1 MSGYRVSADIGGTF
15 TDFVFEDKSG
25 HTHIGKVPTTS
36 RNPSRGVLDGLNAQ
50 FSALSDIDFFVHGT
64 TVGLNAFLERRGAR
78 VLLLM
83 TAGVSDSYTIARGHR
98 TRLYQVQYRKPAQL
112 VPRRDV
118 HEIRERLAWD
128 GSVIEPLNQGDLQA
142 VIDIVKGEGVSAIA
156 VCFLHAFTNPV
167 HERRARDILRAALP
181 EVSISLS
188 SDIAREWRE
197 YERASSVTMDAYV
210 APVVEL
216 YLKTLRA
223 ELNKAGMEKTIHVMR
238 SNGGVMTDRMARDQP
253 ISTLLSGPVGGAIG
267 CVQLS
272 KDTGRS
278 NLLGIDM
285 GGTSFDLTL
294 VIDGQ
299 PQLSTEASLEG
310 LPLLMSVVDIHTI
323 GTGGGSIAWIEAGGL
338 RVGPKSAGS
347 QPGPACYG
355 RGGVE
360 PTVTDANLYLGRL
373 ASNSLLGGR
382 MTLDVEA
389 TGRAMAKLTQP
400 LGITELELAEG
411 ILAISNA
418 KMADA
423 MRTIT
428 VEKGIDPRDFTLVAY
443 GGAGPMHAVE
453 LAYELEI
460 GEILI
465 PRFPGTF
472 SAWGMLQSDI
482 RSDFTA
488 NFFFPAD
495 HVDPAFMRKVWQ
507 SLQDQGRSLLEQ
519 EHVASE
525 DMIFALAAD
534 LRYVGQENTLSI
546 SFSAESVVPNILKAF
561 HSAHER
567 RFGHAQP
574 NNPVEFVNVRVAAV
588 GRLARERQAFASTPQ
603 AASPVIRERDVIFG
617 GQTLRANIYNRALF
631 TDQTRYS
638 GPAVIEEESATT
650 FVPPGYGFRLDKWG
664 HLLIQKEVSS

>member
-1 MSGYRVSADIGGTF
+1 MTRFRVSADIGGTF
-15 TDFVFEDKSG
+15 TDFVFEDENG
-25 HTHIGKVPTTS
+25 YTRIGKVPTTPQ
-36 RNPSRGVLDGLNAQ
+36 NPSRGVLEGLTAQ
-50 FSALSDIDFFVHGT
+50 FSALGDIAFFVHGT

-98 TRLYQVQYRKPAQL
+98 THLYRVQYRKPDQL

-128 GSVIEPLNQGDLQA
+128 GSVIEPLNEDDLNA
-142 VIDIVKGEGVSAIA
+142 VIDTVTRQHVTAIA
-156 VCFLHAFTNPV
+156 ICFLHAFTNPA
-167 HERRARDILRAALP
+167 HEQRARDILRSALP
-181 EVSISLS
+181 AVSISLS

-223 ELNKAGMEKTIHVMR
+223 ELSKGGMDKTIHVMR

-272 KDTGRS
+272 RDTGRA

-294 VIDGQ
+294 VIDGE
-299 PQLSTEASLEG
+299 PQLSTETTLEG

-355 RGGVE
+355 RGGTE

-373 ASNSLLGGR
+373 GSNSLLGGR
-382 MTLDVEA
+382 MTLDVDA
-389 TGRAMAKLTQP
+389 TKRAMAKIAKL
-400 LGITELELAEG
+400 LGISELELAEG

-465 PRFPGTF
+465 PRFPGAF

-488 NFFFPAD
+488 NFFVPAAQ
-495 HVDPAFMRKVWQ
+495 VNPATISKVGQ
-507 SLQDQGRSLLEQ
+507 SLQDQGRALLEQ
-519 EHVASE
+519 EHVRLE
-525 DMIFALAAD
+525 DMVFAFSAD
-534 LRYVGQENTLSI
+534 LRYTGQENTLSI
-546 SFSAESVVPNILKAF
+546 PFTDQSRVPAILKAF
-561 HSAHER
+561 HEAHER

-574 NNPVEFVNVRVAAV
+574 HNPVEFVNLRLAAV
-588 GRLARERQAFASTPQ
+588 GRLARERQSFASIPQ
-603 AASPVIRERDVIFG
+603 ATSPVIGEREVIFG
-617 GQTLRANIYNRALF
+617 GQTLRANIFNRALF

-638 GPAVIEEESATT
+638 GPAVIEEETATT
-650 FVPPGYGFRLDKWG
+650 FVPPGYGFRLDDWG
-664 HLLIQKEVSS
+664 NLLIQREV

>member
-1 MSGYRVSADIGGTF
+1 
-15 TDFVFEDKSG
+15 
-25 HTHIGKVPTTS
+25 
-36 RNPSRGVLDGLNAQ
+36 
-50 FSALSDIDFFVHGT
+50 
-64 TVGLNAFLERRGAR
+64 
-78 VLLLM
+78 
-83 TAGVSDSYTIARGHR
+83 
-98 TRLYQVQYRKPAQL
+98 VQYRKPEQL

-128 GSVIEPLNQGDLQA
+128 GSVIEPLNEDDLRT
-142 VIDIVKGEGVSAIA
+142 VIDLVKREGVTAIA
-156 VCFLHAFTNPV
+156 VCFLHAFTNSV
-167 HERRARDILRAALP
+167 HEHRARDVLRASLP
-181 EVSISLS
+181 DVSVSLS
-188 SDIAREWRE
+188 SDVACEWRE

-223 ELNKAGMEKTIHVMR
+223 ELSKAGMGKTIHVMR
-238 SNGGVMTDRMARDQP
+238 SNGGVMTDRMARDRP

-272 KDTGRS
+272 RDTRRA
-278 NLLGIDM
+278 NLLGVDM

-299 PQLSTEASLEG
+299 PQLSTETSLEG

-338 RVGPKSAGS
+338 RVGPQSAGS

-355 RGGVE
+355 RGGTE

-373 ASNSLLGGR
+373 GSNSLLGGR
-382 MTLDVEA
+382 MTLDNDA
-389 TGRAMAKLTQP
+389 TGRAMTKLAQR
-400 LGITELELAEG
+400 LGINERELAEG

-428 VEKGIDPRDFTLVAY
+428 VEKGIDPREFTLVAY

-465 PRFPGTF
+465 PRFPGAF

-495 HVDPAFMRKVWQ
+495 RVDPVAVRKVFQ
-507 SLQDQGRSLLEQ
+507 SLQDQGRALLEQ

-525 DMIFALAAD
+525 DMVFTLAAD

-546 SFSAESVVPNILKAF
+546 PLSIESGVPDILKVF

-574 NNPVEFVNVRVAAV
+574 NNPVEFVNLRLAAV
-588 GRLARERQAFASTPQ
+588 GRLARERQAFACRPQ
-603 AASPVIRERDVIFG
+603 AASPVIGKRDLTFG
-617 GQTLRANIYNRALF
+617 GQTMRANIFNRALV
-631 TDQTRYS
+631 TDPTRYF

-650 FVPPGYGFRLDKWG
+650 FVPPGYGFRLDEWG
-664 HLLIQKEVSS
+664 NLLIQKEV

>member
-15 TDFVFEDKSG
+15 TDFVFEDKNGS
-25 HTHIGKVPTTS
+25 THIGKVPTTPQ
-36 RNPSRGVLDGLNAQ
+36 NPSRGVLDGLNAQ
-50 FSALSDIDFFVHGT
+50 FSDLSDIDFFVHGT

-83 TAGVSDSYTIARGHR
+83 TAGISDSYTIARGHR
-98 TRLYQVQYRKPAQL
+98 THLYQVQYRKPQQL

-118 HEIRERLAWD
+118 HGVRERLAWD
-128 GSVIEPLNQGDLQA
+128 GSVLEPLNETDLQA
-142 VIDIVKGEGVSAIA
+142 AVDIVKKEGINSVAI
-156 VCFLHAFTNPV
+156 CFLHAFTNPA
-167 HERRARDILRAALP
+167 HEHRAREFLRAALP
-181 EVSISLS
+181 GVSISVS

-223 ELNKAGMEKTIHVMR
+223 ELSKAGMDETIYVMR

-267 CVQLS
+267 CVQLA
-272 KDTGRS
+272 KDTGHQ
-278 NLLGIDM
+278 NLLGVDM

-294 VIDGQ
+294 VVDGQ
-299 PQLSTEASLEG
+299 PQVSTEASLEG

-323 GTGGGSIAWIEAGGL
+323 GTGGGSIAWLEGGGL
-338 RVGPKSAGS
+338 RVGPKSAGA

-355 RGGVE
+355 RGGVA
-360 PTVTDANLYLGRL
+360 PTVTDANLFLGRL

-382 MTLDVEA
+382 MTLNTDA
-389 TGRAMAKLTQP
+389 SRRALTTLSRP
-400 LGITELELAEG
+400 LGITERELADG

-428 VEKGIDPRDFTLVAY
+428 VEKGIDPREFTLVAF
-443 GGAGPMHAVE
+443 GGAGPMQAVE

-460 GEILI
+460 RTILI

-482 RSDFTA
+482 RSDFTS
-488 NFFFPAD
+488 NFFAAAD
-495 HVDPAFMRKVWQ
+495 QVDRTELTKVYQ
-507 SLQDQGRSLLEQ
+507 SLQDQGRALLEE
-519 EHVASE
+519 EHVADK
-525 DMIFALAAD
+525 DMIFALSAD
-534 LRYVGQENTLSI
+534 LRYVGQENTLNIPS
-546 SFSAESVVPNILKAF
+546 SSQSQVPVILKAF
-561 HSAHER
+561 HEAHAR

-574 NNPVEFVNVRVAAV
+574 NNPVEFVNLRVAAV
-588 GRLARERQAFASTPQ
+588 GRLARSRQPFTTSAQ
-603 AASPVIRERDVIFG
+603 KASPQIGEREVIFRSEA
-617 GQTLRANIYNRALF
+617 LMAKIYSRSLF
-631 TDQTRYS
+631 TDQSQYF

-650 FVPPGYGFRLDKWG
+650 FVPPGYVFQLDDWG
-664 HLLIQKEVSS
+664 NMLIRKET

>member
-1 MSGYRVSADIGGTF
+1 
-15 TDFVFEDKSG
+15 
-25 HTHIGKVPTTS
+25 
-36 RNPSRGVLDGLNAQ
+36 
-50 FSALSDIDFFVHGT
+50 
-64 TVGLNAFLERRGAR
+64 
-78 VLLLM
+78 
-83 TAGVSDSYTIARGHR
+83 
-98 TRLYQVQYRKPAQL
+98 
-112 VPRRDV
+112 
-118 HEIRERLAWD
+118 
-128 GSVIEPLNQGDLQA
+128 
-142 VIDIVKGEGVSAIA
+142 
-156 VCFLHAFTNPV
+156 
-167 HERRARDILRAALP
+167 
-181 EVSISLS
+181 
-188 SDIAREWRE
+188 
-197 YERASSVTMDAYV
+197 
-210 APVVEL
+210 
-216 YLKTLRA
+216 
-223 ELNKAGMEKTIHVMR
+223 
-238 SNGGVMTDRMARDQP
+238 MTDRMARDQP

-267 CVQLS
+267 CVQLAR
-272 KDTGRS
+272 DTGRV

-382 MTLDVEA
+382 MTLDVDA
-389 TGRAMAKLTQP
+389 SRWTMTKLAQP
-400 LGITELELAEG
+400 LGISELELAEG

-428 VEKGIDPRDFTLVAY
+428 VEKGIDPREFTLVAY

-495 HVDPAFMRKVWQ
+495 QVDPAAMRKVCQ
-507 SLQDQGRSLLEQ
+507 SLQDQGRALLEQ
-519 EHVASE
+519 EKVPRD

-546 SFSAESVVPNILKAF
+546 RFSSHVADILKAF

-574 NNPVEFVNVRVAAV
+574 NNPVEFVNLRLAAV
-588 GRLARERQAFASTPQ
+588 GRLARERQTFASTRQ
-603 AASPVIRERDVIFG
+603 AASPVIGERDLIFG
-617 GQTLRANIYNRALF
+617 GQTLRASILNRALF

-650 FVPPGYGFRLDKWG
+650 FVPPGYGFRLDDWG
-664 HLLIQKEVSS
+664 NLLVQKEV

>member
-1 MSGYRVSADIGGTF
+1 
-15 TDFVFEDKSG
+15 
-25 HTHIGKVPTTS
+25 
-36 RNPSRGVLDGLNAQ
+36 
-50 FSALSDIDFFVHGT
+50 
-64 TVGLNAFLERRGAR
+64 
-78 VLLLM
+78 
-83 TAGVSDSYTIARGHR
+83 
-98 TRLYQVQYRKPAQL
+98 VQYRKPAQL

-128 GSVIEPLNQGDLQA
+128 GSVIEPLNKGDVQA
-142 VIDIVKGEGVSAIA
+142 MIDIVKREGVSAIA

-272 KDTGRS
+272 KDTGRA

-355 RGGVE
+355 RGGIE

-389 TGRAMAKLTQP
+389 TGRAMTKLAQP
-400 LGITELELAEG
+400 LGISELELAEG

-428 VEKGIDPRDFTLVAY
+428 VEKGIDPREFTLVAY

-495 HVDPAFMRKVWQ
+495 HVDAAAMRKVWQ

-519 EHVASE
+519 ENVAPE

-546 SFSAESVVPNILKAF
+546 PFSAESVVPDILNAF

-588 GRLARERQAFASTPQ
+588 GRLARERQAFASTLQ
-603 AASPVIRERDVIFG
+603 AASPVISERDVIFG
-617 GQTLRANIYNRALF
+617 GRTVLANIYNRALF

-650 FVPPGYGFRLDKWG
+650 FVPPGYGFRLDEWG
-664 HLLIQKEVSS
+664 NLLIQKEVSS

>member
-1 MSGYRVSADIGGTF
+1 VSGFRVSADIGGTF
-15 TDFVFEDKSG
+15 TDFVFEDENG
-25 HTHIGKVPTTS
+25 DTHIGKVPTTPQ
-36 RNPSRGVLDGLNAQ
+36 NPSRGVLEGLNAQ
-50 FSALSDIDFFVHGT
+50 FAALGEIGFFVHGT

-98 TRLYQVQYRKPAQL
+98 TQLYRVQYRKPEQL

-128 GSVIEPLNQGDLQA
+128 GSVVEALNEDDLEA
-142 VIDIVKGEGVSAIA
+142 VIDTVEREGVSSIA

-167 HERRARDILRAALP
+167 HELRARDVLRAALP

-223 ELNKAGMEKTIHVMR
+223 ELSKGGMDQTIHVMR

-272 KDTGRS
+272 KDTGRA

-299 PQLSTEASLEG
+299 PQLSTEATLEG

-323 GTGGGSIAWIEAGGL
+323 GTGGGSLAWIEAGGL

-355 RGGVE
+355 RGGTE

-373 ASNSLLGGR
+373 GTRSLLGGR
-382 MTLDVEA
+382 MTLNLAA
-389 TGRAMAKLTQP
+389 TQRAMSKIAAP
-400 LGITELELAEG
+400 LGISELELAEG

-460 GEILI
+460 NEILV
-465 PRFPGTF
+465 PRFPGAF

-482 RSDFTA
+482 RSDFTT
-488 NFFFPAD
+488 NFFVP
-495 HVDPAFMRKVWQ
+495 VDAVDTAAMREVCQ
-507 SLQDQGRSLLEQ
+507 TLRAQGHDLLEK
-519 EHVASE
+519 EHVKPN
-525 DMIFALAAD
+525 DRVFAFTAD
-534 LRYVGQENTLSI
+534 LRYVGQENTLNIPCNDQSKV
-546 SFSAESVVPNILKAF
+546 SDILKAF
-561 HSAHER
+561 HAAHER

-574 NNPVEFVNVRVAAV
+574 NNPVEFVNLRLAAV
-588 GRLARERQAFASTPQ
+588 GRLARDRAAFTTTPQ
-603 AASPVIRERDVIFG
+603 VSSPVIGEREVVFG
-617 GQTLRANIYNRALF
+617 GQTLRANIFNRALI
-631 TDQTRYS
+631 TDQARYS

-650 FVPPGYGFRLDKWG
+650 FIPPDCGFRLDEWG
-664 HLLIQKEVSS
+664 NLLIQRGV

>member
-25 HTHIGKVPTTS
+25 HTQIGKVPTTPQ
-36 RNPSRGVLDGLNAQ
+36 NPSRGVLDGLNAQ

-128 GSVIEPLNQGDLQA
+128 GSVIEPLNKGDLQT
-142 VIDIVKGEGVSAIA
+142 VIDTVKREGVSAVA

-167 HERRARDILRAALP
+167 HERHARDILRAALP

-272 KDTGRS
+272 KDTGRA

-294 VIDGQ
+294 VLDGQ

-323 GTGGGSIAWIEAGGL
+323 GTGGGSVAWIEAGGL

-389 TGRAMAKLTQP
+389 TARAMTKLAQP

-428 VEKGIDPRDFTLVAY
+428 VEKGIDPREFTLVAY

-495 HVDPAFMRKVWQ
+495 HVDPAAMRKVWQ
-507 SLQDQGRSLLEQ
+507 SLQDQGRTLLEQ
-519 EHVASE
+519 EHVAAE

-534 LRYVGQENTLSI
+534 LRYIGQENTLSI
-546 SFSAESVVPNILKAF
+546 PFSAESVVPDILKAF

-603 AASPVIRERDVIFG
+603 AASPVISERDVIFG
-617 GQTLRANIYNRALF
+617 GRTVRANIYNRALF

-650 FVPPGYGFRLDKWG
+650 FVPPGYGFRLDEWG